1 MQVEV
6 HFYLLNYDFSQ
17 EYADAN
23 HGGKESENNR
33 KMDWEDELLI
43 RDLQNGYDV
52 IEDAVYSLKGDKN
65 GQSFSEKIENMFLI
79 SFKTASGDLLEIGC
93 SNEILQLHEIE
104 GIGEGIIIKIFL
116 KSDEPLSNPVPGIY
130 IAAKRF
136 PDSLI
141 DA

>member
-1 MQVEV
+1 MKIEA

-23 HGGKESENNR
+23 HNGKESENNR
-33 KMDWEDELLI
+33 IMDWEDELEI
-43 RDLQNGYDV
+43 TEVSSNYV
-52 IEDAVYSLKGDKN
+52 VTESTSYYLKGEKN
-65 GQSFSEKIENMFLI
+65 NQPFSEEIKNMFLI
-79 SFKTASGDLLEIGC
+79 SFETDSGDQLNIGC
-93 SNEILQLHEIE
+93 SNEILSSHNIVSKE
-104 GIGEGIIIKIFL
+104 GGLVINVFL